1 MCVKDKGHQKVKVS
15 LWQHCGMIK
24 GETETHTGLLLISWR
39 IHVPRNSCVCVC
51 FSSNCAIRLLWDT
64 HSHTHTRAHAH
75 THKHTHT
82 RTHARTHTHK
92 KNLEV
97 ALAQQLKQVS
107 HASKI
112 RSGVEQKSD
121 YCISRSID
129 FMLFKRN
136 LISWVHVMR
145 APLVNMTK
153 AHKWRL
159 KDNW

>member
-39 IHVPRNSCVCVC
+39 IHVPRNSCVCVSAFPLTVPSGC
-51 FSSNCAIRLLWDT
+51 SGT
-64 HSHTHTRAHAH
+64 HTHTHTRALTH
-75 THKHTHT
+75 THTNT

-97 ALAQQLKQVS
+97 ALAQRLKQVS

-159 KDNW
+159 KDSW